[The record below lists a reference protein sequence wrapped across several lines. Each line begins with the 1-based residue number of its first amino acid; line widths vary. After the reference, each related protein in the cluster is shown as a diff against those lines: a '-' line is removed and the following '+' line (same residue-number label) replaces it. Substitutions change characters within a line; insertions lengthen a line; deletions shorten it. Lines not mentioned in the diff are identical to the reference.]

1 MRYPRVLVVSNNCF
15 SDSNSNGRTL
25 GNFFINWDKDS
36 IAQFYIQAELPNSN
50 VCENFY
56 RVTDYEVLNSFLKF
70 QKCGRKLEKEEIT
83 VGSNNTRTDEG
94 LEKKIH
100 SFPSKTKKKPHMYI
114 LRNLLW
120 YTKKWKIKQL
130 YDWIDAFQPEII
142 LFQAGD
148 SAFMCDI
155 ARMLSIKY
163 DIPLMIYNSE
173 DYYLKDRKSYS
184 LLFHIHRRM
193 LKRSFKKMMNQSKYV
208 VYITD
213 VLKEDFDNKFKTPSE
228 AIFTASSLKPSN
240 SKKNNKVPV
249 ISYLGNVG
257 VERWR
262 SIVEIGRALQKINK
276 DYFIDV
282 YTQKLTLEAEELFT
296 EENGIKFRG
305 AINYGNVVSV
315 MQNSDLLVHAE
326 SFSDFIKVD
335 LRHAFS
341 TKVADSLA
349 CGTCLFAYGPE
360 EIASIKY
367 LKENDVACVVTEEV
381 ELEEKLR
388 EIIANKELREYY
400 VEKALK
406 QAQKRHNSKTNSE
419 RFENIIRDVVNKV
432 W

>member
-1 MRYPRVLVVSNNCF
+1 
-15 SDSNSNGRTL
+15 
-25 GNFFINWDKDS
+25 
-36 IAQFYIQAELPNSN
+36 
-50 VCENFY
+50 
-56 RVTDYEVLNSFLKF
+56 
-70 QKCGRKLEKEEIT
+70 
-83 VGSNNTRTDEG
+83 
-94 LEKKIH
+94 
-100 SFPSKTKKKPHMYI
+100 MYI